1 MVLQPATVRRGT
13 LSRQGL
19 GCPTAEQ
26 SLDGRPLCAHLVEH
40 ELVRPL
46 PRHDNEINPTRQQI
60 RPQPETFPAK
70 SPDSISKDGIPCLAR
85 HHETYARQP
94 RRRRVRRDEQ
104 RKVRRS
110 NTPTVFLLFDE
121 FVMTS

>member
-1 MVLQPATVRRGT
+1 VRRGT

-26 SLDGRPLCAHLVEH
+26 PLHDSPFGAHLVER

-46 PRHDNEINPTRQQI
+46 PRHDDEIDPARQEI
-60 RPQPETFPAK
+60 RPQAKALPAK

-94 RRRRVRRDEQ
+94 RRRRVRCDEQ
-104 RKVRRS
+104 RKMRRS
-110 NTPTVFLLFDE
+110 NTPTVFLLLDE